1 MRSARKLL
9 NIFLSASLLMV
20 VSCQEKTVPGS
31 ITLESDEILVS
42 DNGAPVEVR
51 FTSTSEWRL
60 EYNLENGWL
69 STDLM
74 GGRPSTGKFSVRAS
88 ANKGESLRFLKLRL
102 FTLDGKDSKEITV
115 VQLSSYPSIV
125 PESYSLVLPAAD
137 AIFKLALTANV
148 EDDAISARCD
158 ADWISNIRIEER
170 VLLFDVSE
178 NSGTSARSCVLV
190 LESRDGYGRVGE
202 AVIKV
207 SQAAP
212 SKYNSASIVDIATA
226 GAYPAGKVTD
236 NVCVEG
242 YVVVNG
248 TSKNYETNR
257 YILVDD
263 SGNSIVLESKDMIA
277 MSQNCKARVALMD
290 TYVTSYKE
298 GEYSY
303 KVFTDMTITHLLKTE
318 DSEYHAPVTTI
329 GALSD
334 ANLFSV
340 VTLSDVEVALPAGAY
355 TNFKTCWPG
364 NETQKAYDFFV
375 KSFPFYY
382 RYYPIPVRDRN
393 GDSMYMLTA
402 LKAPWAHTTLP
413 AGSGSITGVVVR
425 VKLPCFDIKEDVRC
439 IIPLSESDIALD
451 QNSNDVSVLIAEWDC
466 NAKLTNPANAVSAI
480 VDMDKYNPDGGLLK
494 GNAATVLNKS
504 GNTKFARVYSDN
516 VLGYQ
521 DSFRGDVNLS
531 DADDGWY
538 GTVSSGYYG
547 RVNGGAFNSRP
558 WDVNQYFYIDGIS
571 TKDISG
577 SLSLQ
582 VIMNITNGKTTFV
595 IEYADGVGSSSWT
608 KVEGSEFDLY
618 GQLDRSDSGRQTESN
633 FPGYK
638 FFTFALPDALL
649 GKDNVCIRLRSVSS
663 TAWQP
668 VRLDH
673 ISLKYNK

>member
-1 MRSARKLL
+1 MRSARYFL
-9 NIFLSASLLMV
+9 NIFLPAVAFLLV
-20 VSCQEKTVPGS
+20 ACQQKSEPGS
-31 ITLESDEILVS
+31 IVLDTEEILLS
-42 DNGAPVEVR
+42 DKGSPVEVT
-51 FTSTSEWRL
+51 FHSSTEWRL

-74 GGRPSTGKFSVRAS
+74 GGRASTGKFKVSAS
-88 ANKGESLRFLKLRL
+88 ANKGESIRFLKLRL
-102 FTLDGKDSKEITV
+102 FTLDGHDSKEITV
-115 VQLSSYPSIV
+115 VQLSAYPSIV
-125 PESYSLVLPAAD
+125 PESYSLVMPAAD
-137 AIFKLALTANV
+137 ASFRLAVASNV
-148 EDDAISARCD
+148 EDSAIDIKCD
-158 ADWISNIRIEER
+158 AEWVSDMKMEER
-170 VLLFDVSE
+170 VLSFNVAE
-178 NSGTSARSCVLV
+178 NTSSVERKCVIQ
-190 LESRDGYGRVGE
+190 LEAKDSYGRVGE

-212 SKYNSASIVDIATA
+212 SKYNSSTLTSVAAVA
-226 GAYPAGKVTD
+226 AYPVGKVTD

-242 YVVVNG
+242 YISVNG
-248 TSKNYETNR
+248 TSKNYEPNR
-257 YILVDD
+257 YVLVDEA
-263 SGNSIVLESKDMIA
+263 GNSIVLQSNNLIA
-277 MSQNCKARVALMD
+277 MSQNCRARVALMD
-290 TYVTSYKE
+290 TRVETFKE

-303 KVFTDMTITHLLKTE
+303 NVFTGLTITHLLKTE
-318 DSEYHAPVTTI
+318 ESSYTAPVKAI
-329 GALSD
+329 GSLTESD
-334 ANLFSV
+334 VFSV

-382 RYYPIPVRDRN
+382 RYYPVPVRDKN

-402 LKAPWAHTTLP
+402 LGAPWAHKTLP
-413 AGSGSITGVVVR
+413 AGSGTITGLVLR
-425 VKLPCFDIKEDVRC
+425 VKLSCFDIKDDVLC
-439 IIPLSESDIALD
+439 IVPLSEADLALD
-451 QNSNDVSVLIAEWDC
+451 QSSNDVSTVIAEWDC
-466 NAKLTNPANAVSAI
+466 NAKLTNPESAGSAI
-480 VDMDKYNPDGGLLK
+480 VDMEKYNPDGGLLK
-494 GNAATVLNKS
+494 GNSSTVLNKS

-531 DADDGWY
+531 NDDDGWY
-538 GTVSSGYYG
+538 GTVSNGYYG

-558 WDVNQYFYIDGIS
+558 WNDSQYFYIDGIS

-577 SLSLQ
+577 KLSLQ

-595 IEYADGVGSSSWT
+595 IEYSDGVGASSWT
-608 KVEGSEFDLY
+608 KVSGSEFDLY
-618 GQLDRSDSGRQTESN
+618 GQLDRSDTGRQTESN

>member
-1 MRSARKLL
+1 MSIALL
-9 NIFLSASLLMV
+9 ATMLFNTG
-20 VSCQEKTVPGS
+20 CQEKTVPGS
-31 ITLESDEILVS
+31 IDLESDEILVS
-42 DNGAPVEVR
+42 DNGSPVEVR
-51 FTSTSEWRL
+51 FKSSSEWRL

-74 GGRPSTGKFSVRAS
+74 GGRASTGKFTVRAS
-88 ANKGESLRFLKLRL
+88 ANKGESIRIQKLRL
-102 FTLDGKDSKEITV
+102 FTLDGNDSKEITV
-115 VQLSSYPSIV
+115 IQLSSYPSIV
-125 PESYSLVLPAAD
+125 PESYSLVLPAAE
-137 AIFKLALTANV
+137 ASFKLNLVANV
-148 EDDAISARCD
+148 EDDAIVVKSS
-158 ADWISNIRIEER
+158 ADWISNVRIEER
-170 VLLFDVSE
+170 VLNFDVAA
-178 NSGTSARSCVLV
+178 NNGTDGRSGVLQ
-190 LESRDGYGRVGE
+190 LECLDAYGRAGE
-202 AVIKV
+202 AVVKV

-212 SKYNSASIVDIATA
+212 SKYNSSTRVDVAA
-226 GAYPAGKVTD
+226 AAAYPLGKVVE

-242 YVVVNG
+242 YIVSNG
-248 TSKNYETNR
+248 TSKNYDANR

-263 SGNSIVLESKDMIA
+263 SGNTLVLQSKDLIA
-277 MSQNCKARVALMD
+277 MSQNCKARIALMD
-290 TYVTSYKE
+290 TYVETFKE

-303 KVFTDMTITHLLKTE
+303 KVFSDLTITHLLKTE
-318 DSEYHAPVTTI
+318 DSSYTAPEKTI
-329 GALSD
+329 GALTD
-334 ANLFSV
+334 KDLFNV

-382 RYYPIPVRDRN
+382 RYYPVPVRDKDGN
-393 GDSMYMLTA
+393 SMYMLTA
-402 LKAPWAHTTLP
+402 LNAPWAHKTLP
-413 AGSGSITGVVVR
+413 AGSGKITGLVAR
-425 VKLPCFDIKEDVRC
+425 VKLPCFDLSENVRC
-439 IIPLSESDIALD
+439 IIPLTEADVALH
-451 QNSNDVSVLIAEWDC
+451 QTSNDVSEVIAEWDC
-466 NAKLTNPANAVSAI
+466 NAKLTDPANAVSAI
-480 VDMDKYNPDGGLLK
+480 IEMDRYNPDGGLLK

-521 DSFRGDVNLS
+521 DSFRGDANLS
-531 DADDGWY
+531 DADDGWF

-558 WDVNQYFYIDGIS
+558 WNENQYFYIDGVS
-571 TKDISG
+571 TKGISG
-577 SLSLQ
+577 KLSLQ

-595 IEYADGVGSSSWT
+595 IEYADGVNSSAWT

-618 GQLDRSDSGRQTESN
+618 GQLDRSDTGRQTESN

-638 FFTFALPDALL
+638 FFDFELPDALL